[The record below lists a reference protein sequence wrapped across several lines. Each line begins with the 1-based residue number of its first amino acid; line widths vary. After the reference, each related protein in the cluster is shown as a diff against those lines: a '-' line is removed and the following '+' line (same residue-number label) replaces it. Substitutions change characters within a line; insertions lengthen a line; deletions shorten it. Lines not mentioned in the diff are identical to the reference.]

1 MLKISILIPAFNAAH
16 RLQDL
21 LDTIILNTSTELLSE
36 IIIGDDCSDA
46 ITKSVIQNAI
56 QEEKLNIKTISHQ
69 QNIGYLKNVNA
80 MFEAA
85 KGDIVVCLNSDTLV
99 PPCWLERISAV
110 FASDQNIALA
120 TPFSTNA
127 ENLVVLPR
135 DGQSWL
141 DVDRGLQT
149 LIPEYPNAHKAIGFA
164 LCIRKKCFVDQ
175 PLFDEIYAPGYWEE
189 TDLHY
194 RALHKGYRSVVIDNL
209 LIHHAHGSSSF
220 SQSHDLPAIDKRN
233 KKIFY
238 QRWGKQFKASE
249 KTFKKTQPYEH
260 LRFNQAHF
268 GYLAQKQAIEVLFVL
283 PSFLP
288 GYGGTN
294 VVIKL
299 INWLNINKIRT
310 SLYIFGPIDNV
321 YAEQLGL
328 IYPWRSIADLRRNVD
343 SIKMVFATGSET
355 VSKARG
361 IADSYHAAL
370 AYFVQGPEIL
380 FRSGVF
386 FSDILQDY
394 KTINHIY
401 CVSSFLS
408 EYLQQ
413 LGIAKPTY
421 LPLGP
426 DPLFF
431 YPVKNIKRDSRSIAG
446 CLRHEPGKGTGIML
460 YNCYL
465 AKQAGFKIHLFGK
478 DSLAYHIPEDFATCH
493 GNLAPD
499 QLRQLFSQVGFYLDN
514 SYFEG
519 LGLLP
524 LEAAYCGAI
533 PILNHKG
540 GTQNIF
546 FDHLNAF
553 YLPDGF
559 VTVDYFKEIIAIDEN
574 KYEVIRNAGRELVN
588 KFSSRLAQGD
598 FLFEIKNLLEATKTD
613 ESIVEEIWNKI
624 SLSPYSRGRS
634 FIKRVIFSVA
644 RLLARDVFARFDKLQ
659 EELTEQSLKIDRILK
674 KLPKNIDPI
683 IPAETERSEQN

>member
-1 MLKISILIPAFNAAH
+1 MSQISILIPVYNAAS

-21 LDTIILNTSTELLSE
+21 LDTVTLNTTSELVSE
-36 IIIGDDCSDA
+36 IIIGDDCSDLM
-46 ITKSVIQNAI
+46 TKSVIQHAMQ
-56 QEEKLNIKTISHQ
+56 QEKFNVKTITHKE
-69 QNIGYLKNVNA
+69 NIGYLKNANSLFA
-80 MFEAA
+80 TA
-85 KGDIVVCLNSDTLV
+85 KGEIVVCLNTDTMV
-99 PPCWLERISAV
+99 PPFWLERIIAA
-110 FASDQNIALA
+110 FASDQKIALA

-127 ENLVVLPR
+127 ENLVVLPS

-141 DVDRGLQT
+141 DVDQGLQT
-149 LIPEYPNAHKAIGFA
+149 LIPEYPNALKAIGFA
-164 LCIRKKCFVDQ
+164 LCIRKNCLADQ

-194 RALHKGYRSVVIDNL
+194 RMLHKGYRSIVIDNL
-209 LIHHAHGSSSF
+209 LIYHAHGSSSF
-220 SQSHDLPAIDKRN
+220 SQTHDLPAIDTRN
-233 KKIFY
+233 KKIFF
-238 QRWGKQFKASE
+238 QRWGKEYKACEKIFKQ
-249 KTFKKTQPYEH
+249 TQPYAH
-260 LRFNQAHF
+260 LRFNQVHF
-268 GYLAQKQAIEVLFVL
+268 GYLAQKQTIDVLFVL

-288 GYGGTN
+288 GYGGTS

-310 SLYIFGPIDNV
+310 SLFVFDFVDNA
-321 YAEQLGL
+321 YADQLGL
-328 IYPWRSIADLRRNVD
+328 INPWRSIADIKRNVHR
-343 SIKMVFATGSET
+343 IKIVFATGSET

-361 IADSYHAAL
+361 IAESYHASL
-370 AYFVQGPEIL
+370 AYFVQGPELL

-401 CVSSFLS
+401 CISSFLS

-413 LGIAKPTY
+413 LGLEKPTY

-431 YPVKNIKRDSRSIAG
+431 YPDKKMQRDNRSIAG
-446 CLRHEPGKGTGIML
+446 CLRHEPGKGTGLML

-478 DSLAYHIPEDFATCH
+478 DSQAYHIPEDFATCH
-493 GNLAPD
+493 GNLSPV

-540 GTQNIF
+540 GTRNIL
-546 FDHLNAF
+546 FDHQNAF

-559 VTVDYFKEIIAIDEN
+559 VTVDYFKEIAAIDEATC
-574 KYEVIRNAGRELVN
+574 ETIRNAGRELAN
-588 KFSSRLAQGD
+588 KFSSRLAHKD
-598 FLFEIKNLLEATKTD
+598 FLFELKKLPALSKTNKT
-613 ESIVEEIWNKI
+613 IVNETWSKI
-624 SLSPYSRGRS
+624 SLPLYNRARS
-634 FIKRVIFSVA
+634 FLKRMVHSIV
-644 RLLARDVFARFDKLQ
+644 RLRARDVLLRFDKIQ
-659 EELTEQSLKIDRILK
+659 DELAEQSLKIDSILK
-674 KLPKNIDPI
+674 KMPKNY
-683 IPAETERSEQN
+683 ETY